1 MKEYIGEII
10 GAVAVII
17 AAVIGLFVR
26 NKSQNKQIV
35 KKSENSTIYQAN
47 GSITVSET
55 KEKKDNNADTE
66 FDSKR

>member
-10 GAVAVII
+10 GAIAVII
-17 AAVIGLFVR
+17 AAVIGLFAR

-35 KKSENSTIYQAN
+35 KKSENSTIYQVN

-55 KEKKDNNADTE
+55 KEEKDNNADTE

>member
-17 AAVIGLFVR
+17 AAVIGLFAR